1 MLYLCR
7 QAVAAVKLTVYI
19 EIIILTISIIEHFVH
34 KLPKKYT
41 FIDYQKNNEFKVVKY
56 WIVVKYWWHLDK
68 NKKKMLW
75 DQINGLKSL
84 EEDSLLEMSTES
96 MV

>member
-19 EIIILTISIIEHFVH
+19 KIVILTISIIEHFVH

-41 FIDYQKNNEFKVVKY
+41 SIDYQKNNEFKVVKY
-56 WIVVKYWWHLDK
+56 
-68 NKKKMLW
+68 
-75 DQINGLKSL
+75 
-84 EEDSLLEMSTES
+84 
-96 MV
+96 